1 MHVLIHFLNF
11 WAQVKL
17 KGGLAG
23 LIMQFIRVFTYKM
36 KLLRR
41 SWRLQGAVYTCF
53 YVCLGH
59 RRCVF
64 TCFGAA
70 QGVQNMQFLRAF
82 TCEIEYF
89 PSFYVFSVEISLR
102 RPPRDPGVP
111 VTSFRGVLFW
121 QIHTCFYV
129 RNGLLGV
136 CVFDPR
142 CSEKAPRRLREGPEK
157 APRRPRAAPELY

>member
-1 MHVLIHFLNF
+1 MTYFLNF

-23 LIMQFIRVFTYKM
+23 IICVVYLVFTYKM

-70 QGVQNMQFLRAF
+70 QGVQNMQFLCVF
-82 TCEIEYF
+82 TCEIVYF

-111 VTSFRGVLFW
+111 VTSFRGVLFL

-129 RNGLLGV
+129 RSSLFGV
-136 CVFDPR
+136 CVFD
-142 CSEKAPRRLREGPEK
+142 PRRLREGPE
-157 APRRPRAAPELY
+157 RPRSSAKTFV